1 MPNAKKAKLRS
12 IITLFYE
19 RLEVDR
25 DLAEALAEIGFTTIE
40 EVAYVPSE
48 TFHEIEGLDDETI
61 SVIQERAKELVIA
74 DELAHQQNIKEP
86 SGELLALEY
95 MTPAIA
101 YKLAERDILTLDDLA
116 EQAIFDIEDIE
127 GLGSELAGKLIM
139 NARKSWFE

>member
-1 MPNAKKAKLRS
+1 
-12 IITLFYE
+12 
-19 RLEVDR
+19 
-25 DLAEALAEIGFTTIE
+25 
-40 EVAYVPSE
+40 
-48 TFHEIEGLDDETI
+48 
-61 SVIQERAKELVIA
+61 
-74 DELAHQQNIKEP
+74 
-86 SGELLALEY
+86 